1 MSGDDMNKTGRRI
14 WYAIAM
20 FLSGLILL
28 LSVAGIAGV
37 WITERALANTAV
49 QVLEA
54 VDDLTGSLRQAS
66 QGVDEKLE
74 RMQEVTTF
82 ISTASVRLGQKV
94 EDKGL
99 LMLLLPEEKE
109 QNLVELSTSV
119 RESIGT
125 VRNTLSAGLTIYRSI
140 DKMPFVN
147 LPSPSQEQVNQI
159 EESVGAVQSAAE
171 SVETEITA
179 FRSGASDRIGKV
191 ETGADL
197 LTSRLGEA
205 RDRLSNLD
213 ARLEIVQETLVQLQQ
228 TVVRALV
235 LAASLLTLLMV
246 WVIYSQVEVIRLY
259 VQRWKSVGAETRTE
273 EAANQ
278 TAGTEASTQESASQ
292 TAGTEASTEA
302 PVDQTAEAEKQEV

>member
-1 MSGDDMNKTGRRI
+1 MNKTGRRI

-49 QVLEA
+49 QVLET
-54 VDDLTGSLRQAS
+54 VDEFTGNLRQAA
-66 QGVDEKLE
+66 QGVDQKLE
-74 RMQEVTTF
+74 RMQEVTTL
-82 ISTASVRLGQKV
+82 ISTASARLGQKV

-119 RESIGT
+119 RESTGT
-125 VRNTLSAGLTIYRSI
+125 VRDTLSAGLTIYRTI

-147 LPSPSQEQVNQI
+147 LPSPSQEQVSQI
-159 EESVGAVQSAAE
+159 EGSVGAVQSAAE
-171 SVETEITA
+171 SVEAEITA

-205 RDRLSNLD
+205 RDRLSKLD
-213 ARLEIVQETLVQLQQ
+213 ARLEIVQENLVRLQQ
-228 TVVRALV
+228 TVVRVLV
-235 LAASLLTLLMV
+235 LASFLLTLLMV
-246 WVIYSQVEVIRLY
+246 WVIYSEVEVIRLY
-259 VQRWKSVGAETRTE
+259 IQRWKSAGAETTTE
-273 EAANQ
+273 EPANP
-278 TAGTEASTQESASQ
+278 TAGVEAITEAPVDQA
-292 TAGTEASTEA
+292 AGMEASIEA
-302 PVDQTAEAEKQEV
+302 PVDQTAVAEDEEV